1 MGTGKKKIEIQK
13 ITKETSRM
21 VTFSKRRKG
30 LFKKAK
36 ELESMTGCRIASVV
50 FSPTGKPYICGD
62 VEYAIQRHFSGNNNN
77 NNNNSRSTEPSTS
90 GLNSRHSNSDDVA
103 VASGDS
109 SGSRSSSSSTP
120 TRKGLH
126 DWVEGIDVER
136 FGNLNRL
143 LMWKKQLEGT
153 RKKIASIEDSES
165 FQALFG

>member
-36 ELESMTGCRIASVV
+36 ELESMTEA
-50 FSPTGKPYICGD
+50 
-62 VEYAIQRHFSGNNNN
+62 FSGT

-120 TRKGLH
+120 RRKGLH

-136 FGNLNRL
+136 CGNLNRL

>member
-30 LFKKAK
+30 LFKKVK
-36 ELESMTGCRIASVV
+36 EHESMTGCRIASVV
-50 FSPTGKPYICGD
+50 FSPIGKPYTCGD
-62 VEYAIQRHFSGNNNN
+62 VEYAIQRHFSSNN

-120 TRKGLH
+120 RRKGLH
-126 DWVEGIDVER
+126 DWVESTDVER
-136 FGNLNRL
+136 CGNLNRL

-153 RKKIASIEDSES
+153 RKQIASIEDSES